1 MLYRAHWLLLSALF
15 FVIAVPRPLHARH
28 DGDQVHVGRSIV
40 VEEGEEAGDLVCV
53 GCSIRMAGS
62 CGDIVA
68 VGGSVLVDGTARGDV
83 VAVGGGLRLGE
94 NAAVIGDVVTVG
106 GRLLRHPNAIV
117 KGTVSSQSGVLIL
130 LGLVL
135 VPLVPVVLFVALI
148 VWLFSRNRRPAPVR
162 R

>member
-1 MLYRAHWLLLSALF
+1 M
-15 FVIAVPRPLHARH
+15 
-28 DGDQVHVGRSIV
+28 
-40 VEEGEEAGDLVCV
+40 
-53 GCSIRMAGS
+53 
-62 CGDIVA
+62 
-68 VGGSVLVDGTARGDV
+68 VDGTVRGDA

-94 NAAVIGDVVTVG
+94 NAAVTGDVVTVG
-106 GRLLRHPNAIV
+106 GRLLRHPDAIV

-135 VPLVPVVLFVALI
+135 VPLIPVVLFVALI